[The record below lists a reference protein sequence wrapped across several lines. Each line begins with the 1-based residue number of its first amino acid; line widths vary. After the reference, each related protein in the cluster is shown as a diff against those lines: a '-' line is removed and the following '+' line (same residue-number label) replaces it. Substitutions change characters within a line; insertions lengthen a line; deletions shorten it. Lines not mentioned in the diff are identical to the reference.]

1 LLENK
6 HRRPRLRLV
15 RNEHVRAQ
23 PAYPPDQAAER
34 RRQYENL
41 AAAVLVLFLV
51 VAGVWLI
58 DGLIKGA
65 RIQACME
72 AGHRNC
78 TPLDIDR
85 TAKR

>member
-1 LLENK
+1 LLKNNP
-6 HRRPRLRLV
+6 RRRLRLV
-15 RNEHVRAQ
+15 RNEPVRARS
-23 PAYPPDQAAER
+23 AYPPDQAAER

-41 AAAVLVLFLV
+41 AAAVLVLCLV

-58 DGLIKGA
+58 DGLIKGGKM
-65 RIQACME
+65 QACME

-78 TPLDIDR
+78 APLDIDR